1 MDDNDK
7 TDIPKKMSMLLENFN
22 ERTTESAHLSKK
34 MHESIWWG
42 VDYEGIYE
50 IIR

>member
-34 MHESIWWG
+34 NA
-42 VDYEGIYE
+42 
-50 IIR
+50 